1 MSVHPD
7 LAAAEASSESDMDFP
22 IIRSAKAKK
31 PHAVN
36 EIASVS
42 NGFSYRRL
50 HTPEKELADGANW
63 VVQKFGGTS
72 VGKVAVRIAE
82 DIVL

>member
-1 MSVHPD
+1 MSVDP
-7 LAAAEASSESDMDFP
+7 ATPSDSDSMDFP
-22 IIRSAKAKK
+22 IIRSARAKK

-36 EIASVS
+36 EISSVT
-42 NGFSYRRL
+42 NGFSYRRP
-50 HTPEKELADGANW
+50 HAPEKELADGANW

-82 DIVL
+82 EIVV